1 MRPPGAGPPRFRP
14 SSSERGLWSSEHSLI
29 SEHPPCLFFIYNL
42 PPLRFPLRRRPSPP
56 PSPATVTT
64 GPLVEDSGMGDV
76 RPPPG
81 DVWPGL
87 PSIASFPTCFKEKK
101 VPFSYFLT
109 QRAATVR
116 RARSITRRAV
126 RGFPFLSPRMAPPR
140 RPAGRLSPGRGRTN
154 GRHARQ
160 QARN

>member
-1 MRPPGAGPPRFRP
+1 M
-14 SSSERGLWSSEHSLI
+14 
-29 SEHPPCLFFIYNL
+29 
-42 PPLRFPLRRRPSPP
+42 PPLQFPLRRRPPPP

-81 DVWPGL
+81 EVWPGL

-140 RPAGRLSPGRGRTN
+140 RPAGRLSPGLRENERPACAATGAKGHDNRRA
-154 GRHARQ
+154 GQPAGDFGAPRRLSKAKPRAARSSR
-160 QARN
+160 AERKKNRM